1 MYAQAASG
9 EKIYLSLKVVI
20 KSMMCEFQKL
30 SHLVPHIAKVC
41 QHKQ

>member
-20 KSMMCEFQKL
+20 KSMMCEFSEAL
-30 SHLVPHIAKVC
+30 PPGAPYC
-41 QHKQ
+41 